1 MALGIRTTM
10 RRSYLPSLALLLLLG
25 VASPARADQLSDDM
39 ATLNARWDAAINGAD
54 FDALLPM
61 YSSDAELMPPGTRP
75 VTGSVAIRSFFA
87 ARGTSVR
94 DHHLQL
100 ASVVAFGNYAYTT
113 SRVTATFVKDG
124 SEPATI
130 AGSTV
135 RLLERQDNGTWKI
148 KSHMFLRE

>member
-1 MALGIRTTM
+1 MGKNHALVL
-10 RRSYLPSLALLLLLG
+10 SAVAALLLLLG
-25 VASPARADQLSDDM
+25 VASPTRADQLSDDI
-39 ATLNARWDAAINGAD
+39 AALNARWDAAINGPD

-75 VTGSVAIRSFFA
+75 VTGSAAIRSFFA

-100 ASVVAFGNYAYTT
+100 ASVVAFGKYAYAT
-113 SRVTATFVKDG
+113 SRFTAMFVKDG
-124 SEPATI
+124 SEPVKI

>member
-1 MALGIRTTM
+1 M
-10 RRSYLPSLALLLLLG
+10 RWFSLSSLALLLLLG
-25 VASPARADQLSDDM
+25 GASPTRADQLSDDIV
-39 ATLNARWDAAINGAD
+39 ALNARWDAAINGPD

-75 VTGSVAIRSFFA
+75 VIGPAAIRGFFA
-87 ARGTSVR
+87 GRGTCVR

-100 ASVVAFGNYAYTT
+100 ASVVPLGNFAYVT
-113 SRVTATFVKDG
+113 SRFTAMFVKDG
-124 SEPATI
+124 SEPVKI